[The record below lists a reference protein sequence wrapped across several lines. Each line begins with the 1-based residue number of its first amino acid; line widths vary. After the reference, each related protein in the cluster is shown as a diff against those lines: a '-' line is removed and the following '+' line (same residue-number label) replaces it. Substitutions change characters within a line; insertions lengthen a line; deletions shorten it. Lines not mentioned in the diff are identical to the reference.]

1 MISVEN
7 IFKYYNQQ
15 TILHDISFSLKEGE
29 ILGLLGPNGA
39 GKTTLMRIINQ
50 IITADKGHVTFD
62 GRLFQERNRLEI
74 GYLPEERG
82 LYRNMTVESQ
92 IVYLGRLRGL
102 TKSEANRQFNYWMER
117 FNIQDWGKK
126 RIEELSKGMAQKVQ
140 FICTV
145 LHEPKILILD
155 EPFSGFDPINIELIR
170 KELLNLKN
178 KGHSI
183 IISTHNMNSVE
194 EICDRAILINDGLK
208 LLEGKVKDLRESH
221 KEGIYKISFKGNII
235 GFTTAL
241 WAGYEIVDKTVH
253 GEDSFTVFLKMRK
266 GNKINDLL
274 NAVMGQVQV
283 SGVEAVVPS
292 MEDVFVK
299 TINKQKEVERE

>member
-7 IFKYYNQQ
+7 IFKYYDQQ

-50 IITADKGHVTFD
+50 IIAADKGHVTFD
-62 GRLFQERNRLEI
+62 GRLFKERNLLEI

-82 LYRNMTVESQ
+82 LYRNMTVENQ

-102 TKSEANRQFNYWMER
+102 TKSEANRQFNYWMEK
-117 FNIQDWGKK
+117 FDIQDWGKK
-126 RIEELSKGMAQKVQ
+126 RIEELSKGMAQKIQ

-170 KELLNLKN
+170 KELLSLKG

-194 EICDRAILINDGLK
+194 EICDRAILINEGVK
-208 LLEGKVKDLRESH
+208 LLEGKVKDLREVH
-221 KEGIYKISFKGNII
+221 KEDLYKISFKGNII

-241 WAGYEIVDKTVH
+241 WAGYEIIDKEVH
-253 GEDSFTVFLKMRK
+253 SDDSFTVFLKMRK

-299 TINKQKEVERE
+299 TINAQNKIESE